1 MIEHQVLYFQKKES
15 FKIFSQ
21 SSSNTRLDPM
31 LKKVIIQ
38 EYEKASRIR
47 QVSEKLDS

>member
-31 LKKVIIQ
+31 LKKVVIQ
-38 EYEKASRIR
+38 EYEKANKIIK
-47 QVSEKLDS
+47 VSEKLDS